1 MKKGEKSNYF
11 ERKGTL
17 GEVER
22 QNISAM
28 HRIINNFGFQTIN
41 FDRARRLFSLV
52 QVNNIILLYKELS
65 ARLFDMVRNEE
76 NSLVLFQEDIIS
88 THICP
93 TCLLQEATKQ
103 LTLEKKC
110 FFIVKSLSLLMR
122 ISSIFN
128 NCISKVVRQ
137 ILMGKKKKKN
147 KTKIFKKPVYF
158 V

>member
-1 MKKGEKSNYF
+1 MKKKERNLIILKEKELQGKLKDS
-11 ERKGTL
+11 
-17 GEVER
+17 
-22 QNISAM
+22 NISAM

-52 QVNNIILLYKELS
+52 QVNNIILLYKKLS

-93 TCLLQEATKQ
+93 TCLLQEVTKQ
-103 LTLEKKC
+103 LTLEKRC

-122 ISSIFN
+122 ISSVFN

-137 ILMGKKKKKN
+137 ILKG
-147 KTKIFKKPVYF
+147 
-158 V
+158 